1 VERLCF
7 IVEENFVLGELLEAI
22 FCRFVDAR
30 VNSRAIEE
38 KNRYIVE
45 AEVLLVPSCVAY
57 FKEENIML

>member
-7 IVEENFVLGELLEAI
+7 IVEENFVIGELLKAI
-22 FCRFVDAR
+22 FCRFVDTR

-38 KNRYIVE
+38 KNRYIGK